1 MSSSLYLLVN
11 LGAIAIP
18 FAFSWH
24 PKIRFVD
31 QWRSFWP
38 ACLITLAFFIA
49 WDVLFTAQGV
59 WGFNESYLVGLS
71 LLGLPLEEWL
81 FFVAI
86 PYACVFT
93 YFVFRTVRNSDAGKV
108 SQGALLFIFVLS
120 ASLCLFH
127 LDNAYTATATGF
139 NAIYCLI
146 LFRSKPAWLSDF
158 LISFLVLLIP
168 FVLTNGI
175 LTGLDF
181 WQASLLHAAPESIQ
195 DQVVWYAN
203 DQNMGV
209 RFLTIP
215 IEDFFYAFLLI
226 GMNVTLFERFRA
238 K

>member
-1 MSSSLYLLVN
+1 M
-11 LGAIAIP
+11 
-18 FAFSWH
+18 
-24 PKIRFVD
+24 
-31 QWRSFWP
+31 
-38 ACLITLAFFIA
+38 
-49 WDVLFTAQGV
+49 
-59 WGFNESYLVGLS
+59 
-71 LLGLPLEEWL
+71 
-81 FFVAI
+81 AI

>member
-11 LGAIAIP
+11 LGAMAIP

-108 SQGALLFIFVLS
+108 SKAPFCSSSCSVLACAFS
-120 ASLCLFH
+120 TLTMHTQRQPPGLTPS
-127 LDNAYTATATGF
+127 TA
-139 NAIYCLI
+139 
-146 LFRSKPAWLSDF
+146 
-158 LISFLVLLIP
+158 
-168 FVLTNGI
+168 
-175 LTGLDF
+175 
-181 WQASLLHAAPESIQ
+181 
-195 DQVVWYAN
+195 
-203 DQNMGV
+203 
-209 RFLTIP
+209 
-215 IEDFFYAFLLI
+215 
-226 GMNVTLFERFRA
+226 
-238 K
+238 